1 MVMASWRLK
10 QLEMFYGGTG
20 VIEQD
25 HRLIE
30 FVKQNNIQRLTIQ
43 GDPDIEYFQQRL
55 PECKVASK
63 YHRDSFM
70 LAVLK
75 TSLNLNLENFLRDL
89 QVNIT
94 AVEPDWL
101 YIAVNKYTVETQQVW
116 PNLTDDYDA
125 DLLDAV
131 GRSLNGYR
139 ELSRHYLEDRGQ
151 YFNFAHPT
159 TNAYYE
165 RICS

>member
-1 MVMASWRLK
+1 MASWRLK
-10 QLEMFYGGTG
+10 QREMFYGGTG

-55 PECKVASK
+55 PECIVASK
-63 YHRDSFM
+63 YHTDSFM
-70 LAVLK
+70 LSVLK
-75 TSLNLNLENFLRDL
+75 TNLNLNLENFIQEL
-89 QVNIT
+89 QSKIT
-94 AVEPDWL
+94 VSRPAYL
-101 YIAVNKYTVETQQVW
+101 YVAVNKYVVETQQVW
-116 PNLTDDYDA
+116 SDLTDDYDA
-125 DLLDAV
+125 DLLDII
-131 GRSLNGYR
+131 GDSLLDYR

>member
-1 MVMASWRLK
+1 MTSWRLK
-10 QLEMFYGGTG
+10 QLEMFYGGNG

-30 FVKQNNIQRLTIQ
+30 FIKQNNIQRLTIQ

-63 YHRDSFM
+63 YHSDSFM

-75 TSLNLNLENFLRDL
+75 TSLNLNLENFIQEL
-89 QVNIT
+89 QSKIT
-94 AVEPDWL
+94 VSRPAYL
-101 YIAVNKYTVETQQVW
+101 YVAVNKYVVETQQVW
-116 PNLTDDYDA
+116 SELTDDYDA
-125 DLLDAV
+125 DLLDII
-131 GRSLNGYR
+131 GDSLLDYR

>member
-1 MVMASWRLK
+1 MTSWRLK

-43 GDPDIEYFQQRL
+43 GDPDVEYFQQRL
-55 PECKVASK
+55 PECIVASK
-63 YHRDSFM
+63 YHTDSFM
-70 LAVLK
+70 LSVLK
-75 TSLNLNLENFLRDL
+75 TNLNLNLENFIQEL
-89 QVNIT
+89 QSKIT
-94 AVEPDWL
+94 VSRPAYL
-101 YIAVNKYTVETQQVW
+101 YVAVNKYTVETQQVW
-116 PNLTDDYDA
+116 PGLTDDYDA
-125 DLLDAV
+125 DLLDII
-131 GRSLNGYR
+131 GDSLLDYR

>member
-1 MVMASWRLK
+1 
-10 QLEMFYGGTG
+10 
-20 VIEQD
+20 
-25 HRLIE
+25 
-30 FVKQNNIQRLTIQ
+30 
-43 GDPDIEYFQQRL
+43 
-55 PECKVASK
+55 
-63 YHRDSFM
+63 
-70 LAVLK
+70 VLK

-116 PNLTDDYDA
+116 PDLTDDYDA

-131 GRSLNGYR
+131 SRSLNGYR

-165 RICS
+165 RIRS

>member
-20 VIEQD
+20 IIEQD

-30 FVKQNNIQRLTIQ
+30 FVKHNNIQRLTIQ
-43 GDPDIEYFQQRL
+43 GDPDVEYFQQRL
-55 PECKVASK
+55 PDCVVSSK
-63 YHRDSFM
+63 YHSDSFM

-75 TSLNLNLENFLRDL
+75 TNLNLNLENFLRNL
-89 QVNIT
+89 QPSIT

-116 PNLTDDYDA
+116 PDLTDNYDA
-125 DLLDAV
+125 DLLDAI
-131 GRSLNGYR
+131 GRSLYGYR

-165 RICS
+165 RIRS

>member
-1 MVMASWRLK
+1 MASWRLK

-30 FVKQNNIQRLTIQ
+30 FVKHNNIQRLTIQ

-55 PECKVASK
+55 PECVVSSK
-63 YHRDSFM
+63 YHSDSFM

-75 TSLNLNLENFLRDL
+75 PNLNLNLENFLRDL
-89 QVNIT
+89 QTSIT

-116 PNLTDDYDA
+116 PELTDDYDA

-165 RICS
+165 RIRS

>member
-1 MVMASWRLK
+1 MTSWRLK

-20 VIEQD
+20 IIEQD

-55 PECKVASK
+55 PECKVSSK
-63 YHRDSFM
+63 YHSDSFM

-75 TSLNLNLENFLRDL
+75 PNPTLNLENFLRDL
-89 QVNIT
+89 QTGIT

-116 PNLTDDYDA
+116 PELTDDYDA
-125 DLLDAV
+125 DLLDAI
-131 GRSLNGYR
+131 GRSLFGY
-139 ELSRHYLEDRGQ
+139 Q
-151 YFNFAHPT
+151 
-159 TNAYYE
+159 
-165 RICS
+165 

>member
-1 MVMASWRLK
+1 MASWRLK

-30 FVKQNNIQRLTIQ
+30 FVKHNNIQRLTIQ

-55 PECKVASK
+55 PECVVSSK
-63 YHRDSFM
+63 YHSDSFM

-75 TSLNLNLENFLRDL
+75 TNLNLNLENFLRNL
-89 QVNIT
+89 QPSIT

-116 PNLTDDYDA
+116 PDLTDDYDA
-125 DLLDAV
+125 DLLDTI
-131 GRSLNGYR
+131 GRSLYGYR

-165 RICS
+165 RIRS

>member
-1 MVMASWRLK
+1 MASWRLK

-20 VIEQD
+20 IIEQD

-30 FVKQNNIQRLTIQ
+30 FVKHNNIQRLTIQ
-43 GDPDIEYFQQRL
+43 GDPDVEYFQQRL
-55 PECKVASK
+55 PDCVVSSK
-63 YHRDSFM
+63 YHSDSFM

-75 TSLNLNLENFLRDL
+75 TNLNLNLENFLRNL
-89 QVNIT
+89 QPSIT

-116 PNLTDDYDA
+116 PDLTDNYDA
-125 DLLDAV
+125 DLLDAI
-131 GRSLNGYR
+131 GRSLYGYR

-165 RICS
+165 RIRS